1 MMTTLR
7 IGCVLLNELYNES
20 KGDPQP
26 RNEARLTESP
36 IAVVCSSRAHGT
48 SSPAFSAR
56 AISLQKIVIIG
67 ISGIRRNRI
76 PSRLPSRWLPTLVG
90 LNSMLFEYWLRDALL
105 PKLISGE
112 LRVRDAGKVLADA
125 TG

>member
-36 IAVVCSSRAHGT
+36 IAVVCSSRTHGT